1 MKTSRFEEMRTK
13 QQVEKAMQVQ
23 RPMRDLVIAFAFFM
37 VLTAIAP
44 FIN

>member
-1 MKTSRFEEMRTK
+1 MSRFEEMRTK

-23 RPMRDLVIAFAFFM
+23 RPMKDLYFIVFFLIA
-37 VLTAIAP
+37 LTAIAP